1 MHYGWKYHS
10 FTNICNTEFS
20 FQYIW
25 ATLVLRRKHNFC
37 FEKNGYNKKY
47 NKQKTKKQ
55 KNLGK
60 ENSNPWKT
68 GQSRLL
74 NCKTCNNSR
83 SRHHVACRFVNF
95 WKVIPEYNE
104 CSNELD
110 RTLLI
115 VDEDSIENKKLTYY
129 TPRQMSL
136 TDVLSS
142 LPHSIPCPTFNF

>member
-1 MHYGWKYHS
+1 M
-10 FTNICNTEFS
+10 
-20 FQYIW
+20 
-25 ATLVLRRKHNFC
+25 LRRKHNFC

-47 NKQKTKKQ
+47 NKQKTKQQ

-129 TPRQMSL
+129 IPRQMSL
-136 TDVLSS
+136 TDVLSC

>member
-1 MHYGWKYHS
+1 M
-10 FTNICNTEFS
+10 
-20 FQYIW
+20 
-25 ATLVLRRKHNFC
+25 LRRKHNFC

-47 NKQKTKKQ
+47 NKQKTKKT

-95 WKVIPEYNE
+95 WKVIPEYNK

-115 VDEDSIENKKLTYY
+115 VDEDNIENKNFDLLYSKTNAADRC
-129 TPRQMSL
+129 TI
-136 TDVLSS
+136 LSSPFYS
-142 LPHSIPCPTFNF
+142 LPHPQSLTPKRNW

>member
-1 MHYGWKYHS
+1 M
-10 FTNICNTEFS
+10 
-20 FQYIW
+20 
-25 ATLVLRRKHNFC
+25 LRRKHNFC

-115 VDEDSIENKKLTYY
+115 VDEDSIENKKLTYN
-129 TPRQMSL
+129 TPRQMPL
-136 TDVLSS
+136 TDVLSC
-142 LPHSIPCPTFNF
+142 LPHSIPCPHPESLTPKRNW

>member
-1 MHYGWKYHS
+1 M
-10 FTNICNTEFS
+10 
-20 FQYIW
+20 
-25 ATLVLRRKHNFC
+25 LRRKHNFC

-136 TDVLSS
+136 TDVLSC
-142 LPHSIPCPTFNF
+142 LPHSIPCPHPQSLTPKRNW

>member
-1 MHYGWKYHS
+1 M
-10 FTNICNTEFS
+10 
-20 FQYIW
+20 
-25 ATLVLRRKHNFC
+25 LRRKHNF
-37 FEKNGYNKKY
+37 FFKKNGYNKKY

-115 VDEDSIENKKLTYY
+115 FDEDNIENKKLTYY
-129 TPRQMSL
+129 TPRQMPL
-136 TDVLSS
+136 TDLLFC
-142 LPHSIPCPTFNF
+142 LPHSIPCPTPNP